1 MTAQPMNFLTR
12 ISVLLPGTAPIVGQR
27 DLVGVEAC

>member
-12 ISVLLPGTAPIVGQR
+12 ICVLPQGTSPINDQR